1 MDAEIIAK
9 KVVKVSF
16 VIQQFVK
23 MSPEQKSEYL
33 GLHDAFQYI
42 STKNENF
49 ALDLEA
55 ISVLS
60 RKNDFQMS
68 QEQAAKI
75 WGIFN
80 TNNFENGVYHSLSRV
95 NHSCEP
101 NSEFV
106 WNNELQTQDLRFDK
120 IASKNRTYF
129 LKLKRIL
136 LLNFKMYFQSLE
148 EDMCG

>member
-23 MSPEQKSEYL
+23 MSAEQKAEYL
-33 GLHDAFQYI
+33 GLYDAFQYI
-42 STKNENF
+42 SNKRENF
-49 ALDLEA
+49 ELDLEA
-55 ISVLS
+55 ITVLS
-60 RKNDFQMS
+60 RKNDFQVS
-68 QEQAAKI
+68 QEHAAKI

-80 TNNFENGVYHSLSRV
+80 TNNFENGVYHCLSRV

-106 WNNELQTQDLRFDK
+106 WNNELQTQDLRFKDV
-120 IASKNRTYF
+120 F
-129 LKLKRIL
+129 
-136 LLNFKMYFQSLE
+136 
-148 EDMCG
+148 